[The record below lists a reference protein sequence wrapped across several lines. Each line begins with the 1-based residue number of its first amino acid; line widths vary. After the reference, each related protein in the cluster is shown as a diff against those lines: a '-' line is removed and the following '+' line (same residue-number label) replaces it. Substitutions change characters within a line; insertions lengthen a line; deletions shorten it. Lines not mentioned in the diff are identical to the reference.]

1 MPLVPRIVAIALM
14 LVAAVALVQSQS
26 LGWGAAD
33 APDGTRYKVSPA
45 TVSHVLQPDQ
55 PVSATEDCRLNQT
68 PRVVGLCAA
77 APDSGGA
84 WALLRLVPMVLLL
97 AAGAATG
104 AGVSLAT
111 KDPQIQELRTSL
123 LAVAALLAVLAPAL
137 FGFAAPRALQVLH
150 GLEFGVGGTLGTL
163 QVALAATA
171 LAGLAAGQM
180 LPGAA
185 TRIRETVPR
194 FAAVLLPPALAF
206 VMLFPL
212 PGALG
217 FLTIGVTLGLVAG
230 CAVAR
235 PVDTDGQR

>member
-1 MPLVPRIVAIALM
+1 MPLVSRIVAIALV
-14 LVAAVALVQSQS
+14 LVAAVALVQSRS

-33 APDGTRYKVSPA
+33 APDGTRYKVSPV
-45 TVSHVLQPDQ
+45 TVSHVLQPDL

-84 WALLRLVPMVLLL
+84 WALLRLVPLVLLL

-111 KDPQIQELRTSL
+111 KDQRVQTLRTTL

-150 GLEFGVGGTLGTL
+150 GLEFGVGGTRGTL

-171 LAGLAAGQM
+171 IAGLAAGQM

-185 TRIRETVPR
+185 ARHRETVPR

-206 VMLFPL
+206 VLMFPL

-217 FLTIGVTLGLVAG
+217 LLTIGVTLGVVTG
-230 CAVAR
+230 WAVAR
-235 PVDTDGQR
+235 PVGIDGQR

>member
-1 MPLVPRIVAIALM
+1 MLFVSRVVAVAFVL
-14 LVAAVALVQSQS
+14 LAAVALVRSQR

-33 APDGTRYKVSPA
+33 APDGTRYKVSPL
-45 TVSHVLQPDQ
+45 TLSHVLQPAQ
-55 PVSATEDCRLNQT
+55 PVSATEDCRLDRPAQ
-68 PRVVGLCAA
+68 VAGLCAVA
-77 APDSGGA
+77 SDSGPA
-84 WALLRLVPMVLLL
+84 WAVLRLVPLVLLV

-104 AGVSLAT
+104 AGVSLAA
-111 KDPQIQELRTSL
+111 KDQRLQWLRTVL

-180 LPGAA
+180 LPGATA
-185 TRIRETVPR
+185 RSRETLPR

-206 VMLFPL
+206 VMMFPL

-217 FLTIGVTLGLVAG
+217 FLTIGLTLGLVTG
-230 CAVAR
+230 WAVAR
-235 PVDTDGQR
+235 PPGTGQR